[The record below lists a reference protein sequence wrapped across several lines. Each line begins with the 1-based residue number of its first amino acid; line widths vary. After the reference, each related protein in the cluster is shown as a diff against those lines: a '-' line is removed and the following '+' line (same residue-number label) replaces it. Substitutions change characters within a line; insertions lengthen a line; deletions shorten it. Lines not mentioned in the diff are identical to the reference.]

1 MTKKIVTL
9 TTIVLAL
16 LPLAVANAAER
27 PFAPRFSTNV
37 NGQITSAANTLLQC
51 PTDTVDAG
59 LNTQCSSGPCWPQRP
74 QQQLAG
80 HADA

>member
-16 LPLAVANAAER
+16 LPLAAANAAER

-37 NGQITSAANTLLQC
+37 NGQITAAANTLLQC
-51 PTDTVDAG
+51 PT
-59 LNTQCSSGPCWPQRP
+59 NTLIHSATRP
-74 QQQLAG
+74 ALG
-80 HADA
+80 